1 LCRQAGGD
9 AVCIHRA
16 ERRRNSDC
24 PGALIGVLAVSLSLR
39 AVFPRITG
47 SQQLASGRSGPVS
60 LPWVFREVSNGDR
73 LTLTVP
79 IGWLTPQRWDITP
92 DDSLRS
98 LRINGQIVP
107 LDTVRPGGLR
117 GWEDGFEM
125 DLSQWLH
132 HGENT
137 LEFTVDN
144 HDGIG
149 GISLRSRPVWGALLL
164 AASLLPWLLA
174 LARLFRLR
182 RSQTLILCLA
192 LLVLYTYRPRPGGSA
207 ASRLPLAVEV
217 SGPRRV
223 TPMRSSGIRRVYGF
237 AGSKPGIGRAKLH
250 RGAAERPARRRNW
263 DTGRRGRLR
272 RR

>member
-1 LCRQAGGD
+1 MRSAFIEPRDGVITIVL
-9 AVCIHRA
+9 
-16 ERRRNSDC
+16 
-24 PGALIGVLAVSLSLR
+24 ALIGVLAESLSPR
-39 AVFPRITG
+39 TVFPRITG
-47 SQQLASGRSGPVS
+47 GQQLASGRSGPVS

-73 LTLTVP
+73 LTVTVA
-79 IGWLTPQRWDITP
+79 IGWLTPQRWNITP

-98 LRINGQIVP
+98 PHIYGQIVP

-117 GWEDGFEM
+117 DWEDGFEM

-149 GISLRSRPVWGALLL
+149 GISLRSRPGWGVLLL
-164 AASLLPWLLA
+164 AASLPPWLLA

-192 LLVLYTYRPRPGGSA
+192 LLVLCFYWAATPWTLRNYDVKHLGETGHLDYVNYVASHAALPRPNPGWEYFQP
-207 ASRLPLAVEV
+207 PL
-217 SGPRRV
+217 
-223 TPMRSSGIRRVYGF
+223 YY
-237 AGSKPGIGRAKLH
+237 
-250 RGAAERPARRRNW
+250 
-263 DTGRRGRLR
+263 
-272 RR
+272 